1 MLGLEPHPESNICF
15 ERSPMDGDF
24 VLDLEDVND
33 SVEHAEVMSLSFPKF
48 NKALVID
55 TRSNSADGPL
65 VCIMPMVGSP
75 QERIRSIRKLREDFP
90 RIESLTVI
98 PWARYIDSLV
108 SLGVWDRIVGRLAAS
123 GHSAPNDVC
132 SALLR
137 DLRRMEKAEI
147 ADVLSGDNYHTIWS
161 ANA

>member
-1 MLGLEPHPESNICF
+1 
-15 ERSPMDGDF
+15 MDGDF

-75 QERIRSIRKLREDFP
+75 QERIRSIRKIRPEFP

-98 PWARYIDSLV
+98 PWPRYVESLV
-108 SLGVWDRIVGRLAAS
+108 SLGVWDRIIARLTAL
-123 GHSAPNDVC
+123 GHDAPGDACNT
-132 SALLR
+132 LLKE
-137 DLRRMEKAEI
+137 LRQLEKEEI
-147 ADVLSGDNYHTIWS
+147 ASVLSGDNYHTIWS
-161 ANA
+161 ANT

>member
-1 MLGLEPHPESNICF
+1 
-15 ERSPMDGDF
+15 MDGDF
-24 VLDLEDVND
+24 VIDLDDVND
-33 SVEHAEVMSLSFPKF
+33 SVERAEIMSLSFPKF

-55 TRSNSADGPL
+55 TRANSADGPL
-65 VCIMPMVGSP
+65 VCILPMVGSP
-75 QERIRSIRKLREDFP
+75 QERIRSIRKLREGFP

-98 PWARYIDSLV
+98 PWPRYIESLV

-123 GHSAPNDVC
+123 GHTAPEDVC
-132 SALLR
+132 NALLR